1 MTRILASLILLAS
14 AATTAAASITDP
26 VRVEQGP
33 VSGAPGKNP
42 DVRVYRGIPYAAPP
56 VGDLRWQTGLV
67 WALPQ
72 V

>member
-1 MTRILASLILLAS
+1 MNRILASLILLAS
-14 AATTAAASITDP
+14 VATAAASMTDP
-26 VRVEQGP
+26 VRVDQGL

-42 DVRVYRGIPYAAPP
+42 DVRVYRWIPYAAPP